1 MTDNSIHFDRNGKK
15 IYLDEGKSYKKAKK
29 ELKDLQPIFDAIDE
43 VGNKKGK
50 VDGKETELLNLLRG
64 KLGKYI
70 SEDSMKKLVEDFQKS
85 GKSIEEFLK
94 DKAPTS
100 GIVHVVESKEY
111 PNPVEMIEQILEE
124 DDATAEETSVADG
137 VTNDVAASEPKAS
150 KPTPEKV
157 ADDGKSSMRAYNNTI
172 QNLKQKYGDK
182 KDALNGEFAKTY
194 TVKKG
199 DSLYKIAVEQL
210 KAENG
215 GKKPGYVEIN
225 KRIAEI
231 ALVNN
236 INDVNKVKVGQEL
249 KVGKTPAPAD
259 TTVQTGAQ
267 QDVKPE
273 IKPNQEPEP
282 PVAESSIVV
291 VKPQIDEN
299 WTEAAVEG
307 EEKIKKFTKTE
318 GEGENAVTTTKFKYT
333 NGDIAVEAD
342 TLEELKELIKPFEKE
357 IKSAPESEAA
367 EAATAR
373 KAENLKTLLERVKT
387 YPSEEV
393 LKDVVATLKDEGKID
408 KTSDEAKALVK
419 DLLLTKNNNVIEAI
433 IINGEGGLDNTLF
446 EKDEEALKTA
456 ADMYKELIDKE
467 KAGVRLTDDERGLK
481 SLLQEWPP
489 HYDIPADAEHGVVAK
504 SEGYSD
510 RGILYKAGD
519 YSADSPEL
527 LDAFVTKLNAADTDE
542 KKAALFKE
550 YANTDDIGLARALAR
565 NAHSL
570 KATKDDVLALIN
582 KNDMAL
588 IAQLSYIPEEVDND
602 AFCTAIKDRIEDIY
616 LKSDRG
622 NIENTKYLATAFDR
636 IYTTNMTEEEK
647 SALKNQILETYF
659 VVETAKDE
667 EGNDVKTYKFE
678 PSRRYTYNEM
688 RGLIGECDD
697 DMKTAIA
704 NSIKLEDMGLNEYT
718 AAVEE
723 YCSKEVLVPKFA
735 EFIDKMETKEDV
747 LDFINN
753 KVRYWSDIPFDKIIE
768 KFSAEP
774 EVMQSL
780 LEKFYEDCII
790 SEENGFKLAK
800 FFTQTDEN
808 GNVTFDKSKLPE
820 GVTLDN
826 FVQLLPADCQE
837 GEAQKVARAIYEKL
851 DLDDGE
857 AVLYMFNN
865 INMGDYNKNVDKLV
879 ELAKQTD
886 KVGNAIYNR
895 VITHINV
902 WEKLP
907 DNLQAEIY
915 EKSSTAVKRQ
925 LIEGNGYNKAGQY
938 VVVKA
943 KDSVDKI
950 IKDYLRANLDKFPR
964 LKTSVE
970 NNPNKWTDDRIE
982 EALNDYMQ
990 DFREAIMQDL
1000 GITAKIKVGDVID
1013 LSKVNWDAHQP
1024 GWWKYNLF
1032 Y

>member
-1 MTDNSIHFDRNGKK
+1 
-15 IYLDEGKSYKKAKK
+15 
-29 ELKDLQPIFDAIDE
+29 
-43 VGNKKGK
+43 
-50 VDGKETELLNLLRG
+50 
-64 KLGKYI
+64 
-70 SEDSMKKLVEDFQKS
+70 
-85 GKSIEEFLK
+85 
-94 DKAPTS
+94 
-100 GIVHVVESKEY
+100 
-111 PNPVEMIEQILEE
+111 
-124 DDATAEETSVADG
+124 
-137 VTNDVAASEPKAS
+137 
-150 KPTPEKV
+150 
-157 ADDGKSSMRAYNNTI
+157 MR
-172 QNLKQKYGDK
+172 K
-182 KDALNGEFAKTY
+182 
-194 TVKKG
+194 
-199 DSLYKIAVEQL
+199 
-210 KAENG
+210 
-215 GKKPGYVEIN
+215 
-225 KRIAEI
+225 
-231 ALVNN
+231 VNN

-259 TTVQTGAQ
+259 TTVQAGTQ
-267 QDVKPE
+267 PEVKPE
-273 IKPNQEPEP
+273 VKPNQEPVS

-342 TLEELKELIKPFEKE
+342 TLEKLKELIKPFEKE
-357 IKSAPESEAA
+357 IKSAPEGEAA

-393 LKDVVATLKDEGKID
+393 LNDVVATLKDDGKID

-419 DLLLTKNNNVIEAI
+419 DLLLTKNNNVIGAI

-456 ADMYKELIDKE
+456 ATMYKELIDKE
-467 KAGVRLTDDERGLK
+467 KAGVKLTDDEHALK
-481 SLLQEWPP
+481 SLLEKDPY
-489 HYDIPADAEHGVVAK
+489 YDIPADTEHGVVAK
-504 SEGYSD
+504 TETYSD
-510 RGILYKAGD
+510 RGIVYWAED

-542 KKAALFKE
+542 KRAALFKE
-550 YANTDDIGLARALAR
+550 YANTDDIGLARALAD
-565 NAHSL
+565 NADSL

-588 IAQLSYIPEEVDND
+588 INLLRYTPAEADKD
-602 AFCTAIKDRIEDIY
+602 AFYTAIKDKVADIY
-616 LKSDRG
+616 LNSDKG
-622 NIENTKYLATAFDR
+622 NIQNTKYLETAFDS
-636 IYTTNMTEEEK
+636 IDATNMTDEEK
-647 SALKNQILETYF
+647 SALKNQILESYF
-659 VVETAKDE
+659 VVETTKDE

-678 PSRRYTYNEM
+678 PSRRYTYSEM
-688 RGLIGECDD
+688 SALIGECDD
-697 DMKTAIA
+697 DMKTAIV
-704 NSIKLEDMGLNEYT
+704 NSIKLEDMGKNEYT
-718 AAVEE
+718 AAVE
-723 YCSKEVLVPKFA
+723 YYISKEVLVSKFA
-735 EFIDKMETKEDV
+735 EFIDKMETKEEV

-753 KVRYWSDIPFDKIIE
+753 KVRYREDIPFDKIIE
-768 KFSAEP
+768 TFSAEP
-774 EVMQSL
+774 EIMQGL
-780 LEKFYEDCII
+780 LEKFDEKSMI

-808 GNVTFDKSKLPE
+808 GNVTFDKSKLPG
-820 GVTLDN
+820 GVTLDD
-826 FVQLLPADCQE
+826 FVRLLPADCQE
-837 GEAQKVARAIYEKL
+837 GEAQKVAKAIYEKL

-865 INMGDYNKNVDKLV
+865 INMGDYNKKVDKLV

-902 WEKLP
+902 WQKLP

-925 LIEGNGYNKAGQY
+925 LIEGNGYSKAGQY

-964 LKTSVE
+964 LKKSIE
-970 NNPNKWTDDRIE
+970 KNPNKWTDDRIE

-1000 GITAKIKVGDVID
+1000 GITANIKVGDVID

-1024 GWWKYNLF
+1024 GWWKYNL
-1032 Y
+1032 YY

>member
-1 MTDNSIHFDRNGKK
+1 MTDNGIHFDRNGKK

-29 ELKDLQPIFDAIDE
+29 ELKDLQPIFDAINE

-94 DKAPTS
+94 YEAPTS
-100 GIVHVVESKEY
+100 GIIHVVESKEY
-111 PNPVEMIEQILEE
+111 PNPVGMIEPILEE
-124 DDATAEETSVADG
+124 DAAKAEETSVADG

-249 KVGKTPAPAD
+249 KVGKTPAPVD

-419 DLLLTKNNNVIEAI
+419 DLLLTKNNNVIRAI

-467 KAGVRLTDDERGLK
+467 KAGVKLTDDEHVLK
-481 SLLQEWPP
+481 SLLKECP
-489 HYDIPADAEHGVVAK
+489 HYDIPADA
-504 SEGYSD
+504 
-510 RGILYKAGD
+510 
-519 YSADSPEL
+519 
-527 LDAFVTKLNAADTDE
+527 
-542 KKAALFKE
+542 
-550 YANTDDIGLARALAR
+550 
-565 NAHSL
+565 
-570 KATKDDVLALIN
+570 
-582 KNDMAL
+582 
-588 IAQLSYIPEEVDND
+588 
-602 AFCTAIKDRIEDIY
+602 
-616 LKSDRG
+616 
-622 NIENTKYLATAFDR
+622 
-636 IYTTNMTEEEK
+636 
-647 SALKNQILETYF
+647 
-659 VVETAKDE
+659 
-667 EGNDVKTYKFE
+667 
-678 PSRRYTYNEM
+678 
-688 RGLIGECDD
+688 
-697 DMKTAIA
+697 
-704 NSIKLEDMGLNEYT
+704 
-718 AAVEE
+718 
-723 YCSKEVLVPKFA
+723 
-735 EFIDKMETKEDV
+735 
-747 LDFINN
+747 
-753 KVRYWSDIPFDKIIE
+753 
-768 KFSAEP
+768 
-774 EVMQSL
+774 
-780 LEKFYEDCII
+780 
-790 SEENGFKLAK
+790 
-800 FFTQTDEN
+800 
-808 GNVTFDKSKLPE
+808 
-820 GVTLDN
+820 
-826 FVQLLPADCQE
+826 
-837 GEAQKVARAIYEKL
+837 
-851 DLDDGE
+851 
-857 AVLYMFNN
+857 
-865 INMGDYNKNVDKLV
+865 
-879 ELAKQTD
+879 
-886 KVGNAIYNR
+886 
-895 VITHINV
+895 
-902 WEKLP
+902 
-907 DNLQAEIY
+907 
-915 EKSSTAVKRQ
+915 
-925 LIEGNGYNKAGQY
+925 
-938 VVVKA
+938 
-943 KDSVDKI
+943 
-950 IKDYLRANLDKFPR
+950 
-964 LKTSVE
+964 
-970 NNPNKWTDDRIE
+970 
-982 EALNDYMQ
+982 
-990 DFREAIMQDL
+990 
-1000 GITAKIKVGDVID
+1000 
-1013 LSKVNWDAHQP
+1013 
-1024 GWWKYNLF
+1024 
-1032 Y
+1032 